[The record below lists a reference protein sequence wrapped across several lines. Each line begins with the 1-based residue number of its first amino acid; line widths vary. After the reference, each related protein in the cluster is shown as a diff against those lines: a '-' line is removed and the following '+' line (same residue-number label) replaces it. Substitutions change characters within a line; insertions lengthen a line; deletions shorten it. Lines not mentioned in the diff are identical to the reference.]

1 MKKIFL
7 ILILTISNYGLA
19 TEIEVT
25 TIPTDIN
32 GAKVSSI
39 CIFPSETERW
49 GFLFL
54 YIQQNGVQEN
64 GFKQVKDHDTS
75 NGAKFASCERKTK

>member
-7 ILILTISNYGLA
+7 ILMLAISNYGLA
-19 TEIEVT
+19 TEIEIT

-39 CIFPSETERW
+39 CVFGSEGRW

-64 GFKQVKDHDTS
+64 GFICKQTHQII
-75 NGAKFASCERKTK
+75 